1 MHGNMTLTD
10 PKLLLH
16 LTQLGQNILVVAH
29 NSKES
34 HGSPQVPGIWV
45 PRVGSPSHGH

>member
-16 LTQLGQNILVVAH
+16 FAQLGQNILVVAH
-29 NSKES
+29 DSKES
-34 HGSPQVPGIWV
+34 HGSLGLD
-45 PRVGSPSHGH
+45 GSPKTQSNDH